1 MFVTQFV
8 PVQKTTD
15 VTATF
20 KGEKALALEN
30 DGCVHSYSCSYRYR
44 YRYSHSYG
52 DSSSYILL

>member
-30 DGCVHSYSCSYRYR
+30 RPMSYG
-44 YRYSHSYG
+44 YG